1 MQLILDNQSE
11 YCPQRKESKGS
22 RLEQHIHFWLGAQ
35 SSQDEAGVAA
45 YKTVELDEFLGG
57 APIQH
62 REESEIALAHQDL
75 HQEWKFAL
83 DALMS

>member
-1 MQLILDNQSE
+1 MFCAAEKHNEVKTRDPISDMFHPLL
-11 YCPQRKESKGS
+11 QRKESKGS

-62 REESEIALAHQDL
+62 R
-75 HQEWKFAL
+75 
-83 DALMS
+83 